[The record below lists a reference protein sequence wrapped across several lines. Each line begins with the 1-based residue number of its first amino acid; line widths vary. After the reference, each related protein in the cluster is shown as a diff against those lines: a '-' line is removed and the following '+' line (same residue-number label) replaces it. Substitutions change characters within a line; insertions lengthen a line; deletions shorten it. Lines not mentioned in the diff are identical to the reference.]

1 MRGRLL
7 TADFLEVGIRRTVEY
22 QSVDAEAVTLA
33 AVRLRAIVEPL
44 LAHLEPNESTTEREV
59 VEPVLEVLGW
69 RERLPQQRAGA
80 RRTDVPDFA
89 LFENA
94 EKKAA
99 AAKVPEEQRY
109 QHAVSFLEAKRWGRP
124 LDRASADPLDPDV
137 PSNQMLRYLSRVD
150 AASKSGIRFAWLTNG
165 RIWRIYDQASTNRA
179 EEFFEVDL
187 LEVLGLS
194 QGSQTTL
201 ELMSEEDRL
210 HAVRCFLVLGSPES
224 FAPRRA
230 LDSRSFLE
238 RAREEARLWEA
249 RVAAD
254 LSAVVFRDVFP
265 ALAGAFFGRDTAR
278 PKKPDEV
285 YLAEVRDAA
294 LIVLYRLLFVLY
306 AEDRNL
312 LPAGDARYD
321 GYSLRRLRQEVARHL
336 DRGETLSTSQARMWT
351 DLRTLCRAVAEGDDS
366 LGVPPYNGG
375 LFSDSDRPLLAR
387 VSIADAAF
395 ALTLDALSRR
405 EENGVRLWINY
416 RDLSVQQLGS
426 IYEQLLEH
434 RVVINSRGEVEIAR
448 GIFAR
453 RTSGSY
459 FTAESLVRLVIER
472 AVDPLIEERRDRFLA
487 SLEEVRANRL
497 APAVKAS
504 QLAAVDPAS
513 ALLELK
519 ICDPAMGSGHFLVSL
534 VDHLADRALELAS
547 EAAAKAAEVLPKLAY
562 RSPLETRCANIRD
575 RLLANA
581 RAHGWPVRE
590 DQLDDRHIV
599 RRMILKRVIYGV
611 DLNPMAVELAKL
623 SLWLHSFTVGAP
635 LSFLDHHLRCGNSL
649 VGSRV
654 EQVRAELE
662 RSSLF
667 GSAYAGM
674 LAATGLMEMLEE
686 LTDADIAE
694 VRQSLETFELIE
706 SSLEPYRRLLDLDAA
721 HVWLA
726 PEGRAEGKRW
736 LPPRDLLSG
745 FHGDPLGLVRQPEV
759 VPGRAGKTLRA
770 ALALAKQE
778 RFFHWELHFPEVWYE
793 TGRSRAVPGFDAV
806 IGNPPW
812 DRAKLQE
819 IEFFAERRAEISAA
833 ATAAER
839 KRRIEA
845 IRKARDPLYADYL
858 AAAAHAEAFASY
870 VRNSAQYPLLSGGD
884 VNLYALFLERAASL
898 VRSVGVVGLLVPSG
912 IAGDFEKAA
921 FFGELATSGRILA
934 LLDFENRKRLFPH
947 VDSRFKFAVFA
958 FGGPERKEVV
968 AACAFFLHDP
978 RELDGGERE
987 FTLGPEDF
995 ARVNPNTRT
1004 APVFRTRRDA
1014 EITKG
1019 IYERLPVLVDRRDNE
1034 VKNLWGIRYA
1044 TLFHMTNDSGLF
1056 RTSAELQAE
1065 GFYPVSGKR
1074 WKKGGSLYLP
1084 LYEGKMV
1091 QAYDHRAASVII
1103 RAENLHRPAQPLAA
1117 TLDQKKDPKWLPTP
1131 QSWVPELEVRKALSE
1146 LASESSAAGPMDEET
1161 AVSSAWYLTF
1171 KDVTAPTNIRT
1182 MIAAICPRGGLGNTL
1197 PALLN
1202 LSANRAGWL
1211 LSLLNSLPFDFVCRQ
1226 KVQGQHL
1233 NLFILEQVA
1242 APYPEAFVSPAGG
1255 RTLGD
1260 QVLARVL
1267 RLTYTAHDLQ
1277 PFARELGYSGPPFA
1291 WDEEERRHL
1300 LAQLDAIAFR
1310 LYGLDKEDTGYV
1322 LSTFPSVE
1330 RADQILFGR
1339 FRTREL
1345 ILGYMRAH
1353 AADDYSS
1360 RIEI

>member
-1 MRGRLL
+1 MGP
-7 TADFLEVGIRRTVEY
+7 
-22 QSVDAEAVTLA
+22 EAVAVA
-33 AVRLRAIVEPL
+33 AAALRAIVEPL
-44 LAHLEPNESTTEREV
+44 LTHLEPNESTTEREV

-69 RERLPQQRAGA
+69 RQRLPQQRAAA
-80 RRTDVPDFA
+80 RRSDIPDFV

-94 EKKAA
+94 EKKGTAA
-99 AAKVPEEQRY
+99 RVPEEKRY
-109 QHAVSFLEAKRWGRP
+109 QHAISFLEAKRWGRP

-165 RIWRIYDQASTNRA
+165 RVWRLYDQASTNRA

-187 LEVLGLS
+187 LEMLGLS
-194 QGSQTTL
+194 QGKQGSL
-201 ELMSEEDRL
+201 ALASEEARL
-210 HAVRCFLVLGSPES
+210 HALRCFLVLGAPES
-224 FAPRRA
+224 FAPRRD
-230 LDSRSFLE
+230 LDPRSFLD
-238 RAREEARLWEA
+238 RAREEASLWEA
-249 RVAAD
+249 RVAAN
-254 LSAVVFRDVFP
+254 LSTVVFREVFP
-265 ALAGAFFGRDTAR
+265 ALASAFFARDTAR
-278 PKKPDEV
+278 PTRPDEG

-306 AEDRNL
+306 AEDRDL

-321 GYSLRRLRQEVARHL
+321 GYSLRRLRQEVAGHL

-351 DLRTLCRAVAEGDDS
+351 ELRTLCRAVADGDDS

-375 LFSDSDRPLLAR
+375 LFSDAERPLLAR

-395 ALTLDALSRR
+395 ARTLDALSRR
-405 EENGVRLWINY
+405 DEAGARLWINY

-434 RVVINSRGEVEIAR
+434 RVVVNARGEVEIAR

-459 FTAESLVRLVIER
+459 FTPESLVRLVLEK
-472 AVDPLIEERRDRFLA
+472 AVDPLIEERRIRFLA
-487 SLEEVRANRL
+487 RVEEVRANRL
-497 APAVKAS
+497 APAVKVS

-519 ICDPAMGSGHFLVSL
+519 VCDPAMGSGHFLVSL

-547 EAAAKAAEVLPKLAY
+547 EAASKAAEALPRLGY
-562 RSPLETRCANIRD
+562 RSPLEARCADIRD
-575 RLLANA
+575 RLLTNA

-654 EQVRAELE
+654 DEVRAQLG
-662 RSSLF
+662 SSLF
-667 GSAYAGM
+667 GSTYAGM
-674 LAATGLMEMLEE
+674 LAATGLMETLEE

-694 VRQSLETFELIE
+694 VQQSVKTFELIE

-721 HVWLA
+721 HAWSA
-726 PEGRAEGKRW
+726 PEERAQLRRW

-745 FHGDPLGLVRQPEV
+745 LHGDPLRLVSEPEAM
-759 VPGRAGKTLRA
+759 PGRAGKTLRA

-793 TGRSRAVPGFDAV
+793 TGRSRTVPGFDAV

-812 DRAKLQE
+812 DRVKLQE
-819 IEFFAERRAEISAA
+819 VEFFAERRTEIATA

-845 IRKARDPLYADYL
+845 LRKARDPLHADYL
-858 AAAAHAEAFASY
+858 AAAAHAEAFARYARS
-870 VRNSAQYPLLSGGD
+870 SEQYPLLSGGD
-884 VNLYALFLERAASL
+884 VNLYALFTEQAASL

-921 FFGELATSGRILA
+921 FFGQLATSGRILA
-934 LLDFENRKRLFPH
+934 VLDFENRKHLFPD

-958 FGGPERKEVV
+958 FGGPERKAVE

-978 RELDGGERE
+978 SELADGERE

-995 ARVNPNTRT
+995 ARLNPNTRT

-1014 EITKG
+1014 AITKG
-1019 IYERLPVLVDRRDNE
+1019 IYERLPVLVDRRDKE
-1034 VKNLWGIRYA
+1034 VKNPWGARYA

-1056 RTSAELQAE
+1056 RTANELASE
-1065 GFYPVSGKR
+1065 GFYPVAEKR
-1074 WKKGGSLYLP
+1074 WKKGESLYLP

-1091 QAYDHRAASVII
+1091 QAYDHRAASVVVK
-1103 RAENLHRPAQPLAA
+1103 AENLHRPAQPLAA
-1117 TLDQKKDPKWLPTP
+1117 TSEQKADPKWLPAP
-1131 QSWVPELEVRKALSE
+1131 QFWVPELEVGKALSE
-1146 LASESSAAGPMDEET
+1146 WQPGPKAAREIEQHA
-1161 AVSSAWYLTF
+1161 AVPSAWYLTF
-1171 KDVTAPTNIRT
+1171 KDVTAPTNIRS
-1182 MIAAICPRGGLGNTL
+1182 MIAAICPRCGLGNTL
-1197 PALLN
+1197 PALLG
-1202 LSANRAGWL
+1202 LSPGRAGWL
-1211 LSLLNSLPFDFVCRQ
+1211 LFLLNSLPFDFVCRQ
-1226 KVQGQHL
+1226 KIQGQHL
-1233 NLFILEQVA
+1233 NLFILEQIA
-1242 APYPEAFVSPAGG
+1242 APYPDTFALSAGG
-1255 RTLGD
+1255 RTLGEL
-1260 QVLARVL
+1260 VLNRVL
-1267 RLTYTAHDLQ
+1267 RLTYTAHDLE
-1277 PFARELGYSGPPFA
+1277 PFARELGYSGPPFV

-1300 LAQLDAIAFR
+1300 IAQLDAIAFH
-1310 LYGLDKEDTGYV
+1310 LYGLGEDDIGYV
-1322 LSTFPSVE
+1322 LSTFPIME
-1330 RADQILFGR
+1330 RDDSLR
-1339 FRTREL
+1339 FRRYRTREL
-1345 ILGYMRAH
+1345 ILGYLRAH
-1353 AADDYSS
+1353 AAGDYSS
-1360 RIEI
+1360 QLDI

>member
-7 TADFLEVGIRRTVEY
+7 TADFLEVGIRGTVEY
-22 QSVDAEAVTLA
+22 QAVGTEAVMVA
-33 AVRLRAIVEPL
+33 AARLRAIVEPL

-69 RERLPQQRAGA
+69 RQRLPQQRATA
-80 RRTDVPDFA
+80 RRSDVPDFA

-99 AAKVPEEQRY
+99 AAKVPEEKRY
-109 QHAVSFLEAKRWGRP
+109 QHAISFLEAKRWGRP

-165 RIWRIYDQASTNRA
+165 RVWRIYDQASTNRA

-194 QGSQTTL
+194 QGLQGTL
-201 ELMSEEDRL
+201 PLASEEVRL
-210 HAVRCFLVLGSPES
+210 HAVRCFLVLGAPES
-224 FAPRRA
+224 FARCRE
-230 LDSRSFLE
+230 LDPRSFLE

-254 LSAVVFRDVFP
+254 LSTVVFGEVFP
-265 ALAGAFFGRDTAR
+265 ALASAFFARDTAR
-278 PKKPDEV
+278 PAKLDEA

-306 AEDRNL
+306 AEDRDL

-321 GYSLRRLRQEVARHL
+321 GYSLRRLRQEVAGHL

-351 DLRTLCRAVAEGDDS
+351 NLRTLCRAIAEGDDS

-375 LFSDSDRPLLAR
+375 LFSDADRPLLAR

-395 ALTLDALSRR
+395 ASTLDALSRR
-405 EENGVRLWINY
+405 SEAGARLWINY

-434 RVVINSRGEVEIAR
+434 RVVINAGGRVEIAR

-459 FTAESLVRLVIER
+459 FTPESLVRVVLER
-472 AVDPLIEERRDRFLA
+472 AVEPLIEERRSRFLA
-487 SLEEVRANRL
+487 RVEEVRANRL
-497 APAVKAS
+497 TPAVKAS

-519 ICDPAMGSGHFLVSL
+519 VCDPAMGSGHFLVSL

-547 EAAAKAAEVLPKLAY
+547 EAAAKAAEALPRLGY
-562 RSPLETRCANIRD
+562 RSPLEARCADIRA

-674 LAATGLMEMLEE
+674 LAATGLMETLEE

-694 VRQSLETFELIE
+694 VRQSVETFELIE
-706 SSLEPYRRLLDLDAA
+706 RSLEPYRRLLDLDAA
-721 HVWLA
+721 HVWSA
-726 PEGRAEGKRW
+726 PEERAERKRW

-745 FHGDPLGLVRQPEV
+745 LHGDPLNLVSQPEA

-812 DRAKLQE
+812 DRVKLQE
-819 IEFFAERRAEISAA
+819 VEFFAERRTEIATA

-845 IRKARDPLYADYL
+845 LRKARDPLYADYL
-858 AAAAHAEAFASY
+858 AAAAHAEAFARYARS
-870 VRNSAQYPLLSGGD
+870 SEQYPLLSGGD
-884 VNLYALFLERAASL
+884 VNLYALFTERAASL

-912 IAGDFEKAA
+912 IAGDLEKAA
-921 FFGELATSGRILA
+921 FFGELATAGRILT
-934 LLDFENRKRLFPH
+934 LLDFENRRHLFPD

-958 FGGPERKEVV
+958 FGGPKRKAVE
-968 AACAFFLHDP
+968 AACAFFLHEPSD
-978 RELDGGERE
+978 LADGERT

-995 ARVNPNTRT
+995 ARLNPNTRT

-1014 EITKG
+1014 AITKG
-1019 IYERLPVLVDRRDNE
+1019 IYERLPVLVDRRDTE
-1034 VKNLWGIRYA
+1034 VKNPWGVRYA

-1056 RTSAELQAE
+1056 RTASELARE
-1065 GFYPVSGKR
+1065 GFYPVAEKR
-1074 WKKGGSLYLP
+1074 WKKGESLYLP

-1091 QAYDHRAASVII
+1091 QAYDHRAASVVVNS
-1103 RAENLHRPAQPLAA
+1103 ENLHRPAQPLAA
-1117 TLDQKKDPKWLPTP
+1117 KSDQKADPKWLPAP
-1131 QSWVPELEVRKALSE
+1131 QFWVPELEVGKALSE
-1146 LASESSAAGPMDEET
+1146 LEPEPKVARETEQQAAVP
-1161 AVSSAWYLTF
+1161 AAWYLTF

-1182 MIAAICPRGGLGNTL
+1182 MIAAICPRCGLGNTL

-1202 LSANRAGWL
+1202 LPASRAGWL
-1211 LSLLNSLPFDFVCRQ
+1211 LFLLNSLPFDFVCRQ
-1226 KVQGQHL
+1226 KIQGQHL
-1233 NLFILEQVA
+1233 NLFILEQIA
-1242 APYPEAFVSPAGG
+1242 APHPNAFVASAGG
-1255 RTLGD
+1255 RTLGE
-1260 QVLARVL
+1260 QVLDRVL
-1267 RLTYTAHDLQ
+1267 RLTYTSHDLE
-1277 PFARELGYSGPPFA
+1277 PFACELGYSGPPFA

-1300 LAQLDAIAFR
+1300 LAQLDAMAFQ
-1310 LYGLDKEDTGYV
+1310 LYSLGEDDIGYV
-1322 LSTFPSVE
+1322 LSTFSNVE
-1330 RADQILFGR
+1330 RDDRRHFR
-1339 FRTREL
+1339 RYRTREL
-1345 ILGYMRAH
+1345 ILGYLRAH
-1353 AADDYSS
+1353 AAGDYTS
-1360 RIEI
+1360 RLDI